1 MKHGWKV
8 LYLDSANGTIISD
21 VSDLVGENWILYS
34 VEISVRSGRD
44 LINMAKKRPKPNF
57 SSYHWLC

>member
-21 VSDLVGENWILYS
+21 VSDLVGDNWILYS

-44 LINMAKKRPKPNF
+44 LINMAKKKT
-57 SSYHWLC
+57 